1 MITKKIL
8 IVLSLTSVLKLEC
21 ASKLMLEAIGDGVTR
36 MSMGLKT
43 AHPEMLKAAKN
54 LLSSKPITNSDNTLL
69 GKRKH
74 TELPSMT
81 SDSGPFFSS
90 YKSAFFVKS
99 TNKKFPLVKKI
110 TELAGL
116 NNFPSSLVYQQ
127 HPLGS
132 CTANSMAFIIRYL
145 SVRNSDKLNDFSSD
159 NTQMLNPSRLY
170 HYYNTRYEEGNIN
183 KDPSNVLGDHGA
195 SMEGAMVALDK
206 YGTGPEDFSDKVD
219 LERGFTY
226 SGWSYDPDNG
236 PNGKFKIQPVP
247 ESYRFALDPSL
258 DGINTDSG
266 INPYSVVSQ
275 KIRYADLCLKYQG
288 DKLNTPNGKISLVN
302 DFKTALS
309 RNNPIYFGTA
319 LEQAFMLPKD
329 GFIPMPDMSNF
340 KPIGG
345 HALAIVGHG
354 NYNPT
359 DAGNNYFKFINSW
372 GPEWGDNGFGYFPE
386 EYVSNVNFFGSSA
399 YAVDLLK

>member
-116 NNFPSSLVYQQ
+116 NNFPSSL
-127 HPLGS
+127 
-132 CTANSMAFIIRYL
+132 
-145 SVRNSDKLNDFSSD
+145 
-159 NTQMLNPSRLY
+159 
-170 HYYNTRYEEGNIN
+170 
-183 KDPSNVLGDHGA
+183 
-195 SMEGAMVALDK
+195 
-206 YGTGPEDFSDKVD
+206 
-219 LERGFTY
+219 
-226 SGWSYDPDNG
+226 
-236 PNGKFKIQPVP
+236 
-247 ESYRFALDPSL
+247 
-258 DGINTDSG
+258 
-266 INPYSVVSQ
+266 
-275 KIRYADLCLKYQG
+275 
-288 DKLNTPNGKISLVN
+288 
-302 DFKTALS
+302 
-309 RNNPIYFGTA
+309 
-319 LEQAFMLPKD
+319 
-329 GFIPMPDMSNF
+329 
-340 KPIGG
+340 
-345 HALAIVGHG
+345 
-354 NYNPT
+354 
-359 DAGNNYFKFINSW
+359 
-372 GPEWGDNGFGYFPE
+372 
-386 EYVSNVNFFGSSA
+386 
-399 YAVDLLK
+399 